1 VRDGQNAS
9 DNSLSQDDS
18 SSLMQAKGWDPTMQ
32 LEFCSPT
39 KANKP
44 IGEQSGGPAGV
55 TATAVTEPSEG
66 KANV

>member
-1 VRDGQNAS
+1 
-9 DNSLSQDDS
+9 
-18 SSLMQAKGWDPTMQ
+18 MQAKGWDPTMQ